1 MAFDLIISE
10 GADEQIDRL
19 TGYLLN
25 RLKNS
30 GAAMHFLNEIEAV
43 YDRLE
48 ENPYQFPMSRD
59 EYLYRKGYREAFL
72 TEMSYRVIFRIE
84 LQTVYVVGV
93 FHDLEDYVAKVEI

>member
-10 GADEQIDRL
+10 RADEQVDRL
-19 TGYLLN
+19 TGYLVK

-59 EYLYRKGYREAFL
+59 EYLYQKGYREAFL
-72 TEMSYRVIFRIE
+72 AEMSYRVIFRIE

-93 FHDLEDYVAKVEI
+93 FHDLEDYVVKVEN